1 MHGKI
6 DRDGVGRGECQHYR
20 KGKSLSKERLREVPG
35 EEEQKEPALSIS
47 GSYWGRSGWRS
58 LGHDP
63 ELWFLVILHSHRHR
77 CLLYPLCGGESVY
90 LLEACAAPPHC
101 PIASWSSGN
110 ALTDDQGED
119 LICKWEP
126 QTPPVCLV
134 AQSCLTLC
142 DPMNCS
148 PPGSSVHGDSP
159 GKNTG
164 VGCHALLQGI
174 FPTQGSNPGLLHY
187 RQILY
192 RLSHQGSPHPHL
204 SHMKQIFCAN
214 NTGLSPAI
222 TQLLKQLSHQGDGGS
237 VARECGV

>member
-1 MHGKI
+1 MPSLPSLWYWVCLSPG
-6 DRDGVGRGECQHYR
+6 
-20 KGKSLSKERLREVPG
+20 SLSSSPTLSHCFLELRECPHWW
-35 EEEQKEPALSIS
+35 S
-47 GSYWGRSGWRS
+47 R
-58 LGHDP
+58 
-63 ELWFLVILHSHRHR
+63 
-77 CLLYPLCGGESVY
+77 GG
-90 LLEACAAPPHC
+90 PH
-101 PIASWSSGN
+101 
-110 ALTDDQGED
+110 LQMR
-119 LICKWEP
+119 
-126 QTPPVCLV
+126 TPPVCLV
-134 AQSCLTLC
+134 AQLCLTLC

-174 FPTQGSNPGLLHY
+174 FPTQGSNPGFLHR

-214 NTGLSPAI
+214 NTGLTPAI

-237 VARECGV
+237 VARECWV